1 MWKVAQTTG
10 KQVYQ
15 YIHYFGQTMGLKSV
29 NALFV
34 WPSHTSRSQSEIVAD
49 PVFKWQEVEKC
60 EHKKGQRLL
69 QGQWIAYSPTKQ
81 RADCEEQS
89 GGSL

>member
-1 MWKVAQTTG
+1 
-10 KQVYQ
+10 
-15 YIHYFGQTMGLKSV
+15 MGLKSV

-69 QGQWIAYSPTKQ
+69 QGQ
-81 RADCEEQS
+81 
-89 GGSL
+89 